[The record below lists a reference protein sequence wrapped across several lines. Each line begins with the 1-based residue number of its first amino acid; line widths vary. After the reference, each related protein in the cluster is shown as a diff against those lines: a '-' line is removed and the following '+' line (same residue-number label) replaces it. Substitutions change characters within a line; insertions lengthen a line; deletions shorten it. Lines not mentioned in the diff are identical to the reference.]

1 MTKSKNIYTLEMFS
15 TVRSYTVR
23 FVNMVNLSFPKNIR
37 FQVLAAVA
45 VSMGSMIVGFSS
57 AYTSPALASMEDSD
71 IIQVSEEQVLIAK

>member
-1 MTKSKNIYTLEMFS
+1 
-15 TVRSYTVR
+15 
-23 FVNMVNLSFPKNIR
+23 MVNLSFPKNIR